1 MVTNNIPRKT
11 KARHATAQSPWP
23 VLGSAAACVV
33 VGLVFLVVLV
43 AGVLMD
49 AGAGLASDLGDESD
63 VGAESSLGLFS
74 SLCFPSLPGFVSP
87 AGLPPAGSSVPGWVF
102 PAGGRAPAGSITT
115 RSATAPLAS
124 ITQAVPKAPPAGVTN
139 CADVSEPLSQTTSA
153 MAPVAYTQEA
163 SMANW
168 PSEAYTPKKRQ
179 SSTDPSPAATT
190 CATPS
195 RGPRHPARRRSAPQW

>member
-1 MVTNNIPRKT
+1 MRCCGL
-11 KARHATAQSPWP
+11 ALFGG
-23 VLGSAAACVV
+23 LGRRRLDGRGRGPGVRLGRRIRRGGGIFA
-33 VGLVFLVVLV
+33 GLVLV
-43 AGVLMD
+43 AMLSF
-49 AGAGLASDLGDESD
+49 ASGL
-63 VGAESSLGLFS
+63 
-74 SLCFPSLPGFVSP
+74 CIPR
-87 AGLPPAGSSVPGWVF
+87 GLPPAGSSVPGWVF

-190 CATPS
+190 CAPPS

>member
-1 MVTNNIPRKT
+1 MTNNIPRKT

-49 AGAGLASDLGDESD
+49 ADAGLASDLGDESG

-102 PAGGRAPAGSITT
+102 PRRRQGARGFNYH
-115 RSATAPLAS
+115 
-124 ITQAVPKAPPAGVTN
+124 TQRYGPAGVHHAGGT
-139 CADVSEPLSQTTSA
+139 
-153 MAPVAYTQEA
+153 
-163 SMANW
+163 
-168 PSEAYTPKKRQ
+168 K
-179 SSTDPSPAATT
+179 
-190 CATPS
+190 
-195 RGPRHPARRRSAPQW
+195 GPARRRHKLRGRK